1 MESDGE
7 EAGSG
12 REARMKLKGSRE
24 GRGGQLTRYQKGREN
39 TKDAM
44 KDKNKRN
51 HGPEEEKEFQ

>member
-12 REARMKLKGSRE
+12 REAGMKLKGSRE
-24 GRGGQLTRYQKGREN
+24 GRGQLTRYQKGREN

-44 KDKNKRN
+44 KDKNKR
-51 HGPEEEKEFQ
+51 E